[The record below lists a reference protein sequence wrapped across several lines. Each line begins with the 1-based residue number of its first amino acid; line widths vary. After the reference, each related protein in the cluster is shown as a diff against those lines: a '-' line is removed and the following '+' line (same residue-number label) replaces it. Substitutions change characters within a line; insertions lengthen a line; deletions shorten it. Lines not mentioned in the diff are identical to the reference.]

1 MKETLELDGKIG
13 REIICGDSTEYRV
26 IVDEIV
32 ESSRW
37 LIDHT
42 IVVQRK
48 SDNKFFKSTYLVGGT
63 ERQSDEAYQYE
74 PAIFEEVVPVQKTIT
89 VYE

>member
-13 REIICGDSTEYRV
+13 REI
-26 IVDEIV
+26 VDEIV
-32 ESSRW
+32 DNSRW
-37 LIDHT
+37 SINHT

-48 SDNKFFKSTYLVGGT
+48 SDNKFFKSNYSVGGT
-63 ERQSDEAYQYE
+63 ERQSDEAYDYVK
-74 PAIFEEVVPVQKTIT
+74 AIFEEVVPVQKTIT